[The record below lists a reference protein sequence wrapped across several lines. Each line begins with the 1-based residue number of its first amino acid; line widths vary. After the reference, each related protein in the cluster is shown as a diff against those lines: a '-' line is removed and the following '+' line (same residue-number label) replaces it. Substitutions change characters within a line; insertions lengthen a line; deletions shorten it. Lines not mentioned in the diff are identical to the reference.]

1 MRFYYKRVESI
12 GTIYESRTFP
22 SALGEEITEEE
33 YNAAIAQLEAEIE
46 ADIAELAKK
55 RGRTVEELEK
65 ENAEL
70 RAKIDKLTAKK

>member
-1 MRFYYKRVESI
+1 MRYYYKRVESI